1 MIDMDE
7 ADEMNLEVACRE
19 TEEYP
24 VIASPRDVSEVY
36 NKSKKVKKYR

>member
-1 MIDMDE
+1 MHKEVNRKMIDMDE

-24 VIASPRDVSEVY
+24 QLSCHCKSP
-36 NKSKKVKKYR
+36 